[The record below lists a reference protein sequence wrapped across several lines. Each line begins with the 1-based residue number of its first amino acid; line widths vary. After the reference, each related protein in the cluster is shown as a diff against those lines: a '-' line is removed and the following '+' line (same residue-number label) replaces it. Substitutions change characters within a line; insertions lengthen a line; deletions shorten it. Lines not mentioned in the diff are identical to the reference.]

1 MRAADGPP
9 QECHGSDEEAA
20 QGMAAG
26 SKEAG
31 RAALGPAEGVGGLRE
46 VAVRG
51 CHFEV
56 SWLHGRWSDLL
67 HDESQAFD
75 GMGAVMRRPQEV
87 YAR

>member
-20 QGMAAG
+20 QGVVYGMAAG

-31 RAALGPAEGVGGLRE
+31 RAALGHAEGVGGLRE

-56 SWLHGRWSDLL
+56 SWRHGRWSDSS

-75 GMGAVMRRPQEV
+75 GMGAVMRR
-87 YAR
+87 